1 MKQVY
6 VLFGSTEYSPNNIIA
21 IYETY
26 EAANKDFHQ
35 WMTENEI
42 AYAEGRKPQYED
54 IYILPYQLN

>member
-1 MKQVY
+1 M
-6 VLFGSTEYSPNNIIA
+6 FGSTEYSPHNIIA